1 MNKENTPSTPG
12 KAVAN
17 VASPV
22 EYSPSK
28 ILKSISPNKSS
39 SSVGKLNFLQS
50 DNLDEHFD
58 HIHNSH
64 QVILHQLYNLEVQT
78 KQTHVDLG
86 QLFDRLKNNNQ
97 HLNKLL
103 ENIANYS
110 TEVITEGN
118 ATKLDI
124 KGLTEKLDSL
134 SETQNGKVLLAL
146 EKSLAE
152 IKTLE
157 SLQMLKGS
165 QVEPE
170 QIANIESK
178 VTSLSDQLK
187 QLHSTNKLANDSGIE
202 IKQQICSRIQE
213 QSQILQD
220 KLPELIYSKIDA
232 KLETKSQNDTKSF
245 DNLLTQLE
253 SITNSLPDSDLVR
266 QIIDPIVAE
275 LRSVSLDQRSLLL
288 LENILNRLGDKKSE
302 NDLHDEFFLDVRSGL
317 KSIDLLITSKNDQI
331 DSLSK
336 KYDAQ
341 ERALIELRETQKL
354 QRSHD
359 DLELKISQLDS
370 KYQLLTTAYQKKYE
384 DFKNLHQQYK
394 SLESNIERLQIATPP
409 PNKVKKLAKVRQLHE
424 SKLNEIYESQYDS
437 KNNANRRFVS
447 SPLILK
453 DRRFNSFEPLTE
465 QTEITNNS
473 DDEGF

>member
-1 MNKENTPSTPG
+1 MC
-12 KAVAN
+12 
-17 VASPV
+17 
-22 EYSPSK
+22 
-28 ILKSISPNKSS
+28 IR
-39 SSVGKLNFLQS
+39 
-50 DNLDEHFD
+50 
-58 HIHNSH
+58 
-64 QVILHQLYNLEVQT
+64 
-78 KQTHVDLG
+78 
-86 QLFDRLKNNNQ
+86 DR
-97 HLNKLL
+97 
-103 ENIANYS
+103 
-110 TEVITEGN
+110 
-118 ATKLDI
+118 
-124 KGLTEKLDSL
+124 
-134 SETQNGKVLLAL
+134 
-146 EKSLAE
+146 
-152 IKTLE
+152 
-157 SLQMLKGS
+157 
-165 QVEPE
+165 
-170 QIANIESK
+170 
-178 VTSLSDQLK
+178 
-187 QLHSTNKLANDSGIE
+187 
-202 IKQQICSRIQE
+202 
-213 QSQILQD
+213 
-220 KLPELIYSKIDA
+220 
-232 KLETKSQNDTKSF
+232 
-245 DNLLTQLE
+245 
-253 SITNSLPDSDLVR
+253 
-266 QIIDPIVAE
+266 
-275 LRSVSLDQRSLLL
+275 
-288 LENILNRLGDKKSE
+288 NRLGDKKSE